1 MSKLY
6 FFIRATNPQRPPD
19 YQLESV
25 RPKRKGFECVPPKRT
40 EVYPFYFVDLKISE
54 GMKANKIS
62 KYSLKC
68 SVFNTYKTQQNLKPI
83 FKTLKKVPMQ
93 NLLGIEFL

>member
-1 MSKLY
+1 
-6 FFIRATNPQRPPD
+6 
-19 YQLESV
+19 
-25 RPKRKGFECVPPKRT
+25 
-40 EVYPFYFVDLKISE
+40 
-54 GMKANKIS
+54 MKANKIS

-68 SVFNTYKTQQNLKPI
+68 SVFNTYKTQQNLNAL